1 MSLVAFA
8 VRTCLWR
15 ALLDKTYAEDRVHDS
30 AVAALDA
37 LLSDDARPFIVVST
51 DDDSGEVSGHAFTD
65 APRKL
70 DVVIEIVVASVENV
84 GPPDA
89 PDYQLVIPATD
100 DGFETVV
107 NFIGRQVMR
116 VIQADDR
123 PFAELFRALTPGD
136 KRFTSKRGAE
146 TKPRYAARQIVI
158 TCDTLCEPA
167 FGEAPSEIWGDLVA
181 AMEADTIL
189 APLAPKLAAEIMGEA
204 LPNWR
209 KLQAAMGW
217 TRSGQFAVGLGPQ
230 LPGEAPADL
239 VAATIEADHITV
251 EVAP

>member
-15 ALLDKTYAEDRVHDS
+15 ALLGKTYAEGRVHDS

-37 LLSDDARPFIVVST
+37 LLSDDPRPFIVVST
-51 DDDSGEVSGHAFTD
+51 DDDSGDVSGHAFSE

-70 DVVIEIVVASVENV
+70 DIVVEIVVASVENV
-84 GPPDA
+84 GPPDM

-116 VIQADDR
+116 VIQADDG
-123 PFAELFRALTPGD
+123 PFAELFRTFTPGD

-146 TKPRYAARQIVI
+146 TKPRYAARQIVL
-158 TCDTLCEPA
+158 TCDTLCEPS
-167 FGEAPSEIWGDLVA
+167 FGVPPEGVWADLVA
-181 AMEADTIL
+181 AMHADDIL
-189 APLAPKLAAEIMGEA
+189 APLAPKFATEITGET
-204 LPNWR
+204 LPDWR

-217 TRSGQFAVGLGPQ
+217 TRAGQFAVGLGPQ
-230 LPGEAPADL
+230 LPGEPPADFDT
-239 VAATIEADHITV
+239 ATIEADHVTV
-251 EVAP
+251 EVTP